1 MISWKLFKQTNIVQT
16 IECQDFGKLKKNVA
30 LLEQS
35 KVHKSNLRTSS
46 DGEAPPT
53 QRGFCLWHHS
63 ILGSEKR
70 DIKVELNGKSK

>member
-1 MISWKLFKQTNIVQT
+1 MISWKLFKQTKIFQT
-16 IECQDFGKLKKNVA
+16 IKCPDFDKLKEKNVA

-53 QRGFCLWHHS
+53 TETFLPLASFH
-63 ILGSEKR
+63 LGK
-70 DIKVELNGKSK
+70 